1 MLTDVFKR
9 NVAVLRI
16 AEGEYINGVWY
27 DGDNIPFTI
36 RASVHPT
43 PAEVLETLPEGYRNR
58 DSYTLYTNTRLYT
71 SIDNKTTPDI
81 VYLDDRK
88 YLVAK
93 ILSWQNTILSHYEVV
108 VVEDE
113 RDGT

>member
-9 NVAVLRI
+9 NVACLRV
-16 AEGEYINGVWY
+16 AGGSYTSGYWT

-36 RASVHPT
+36 QASVHPT

-58 DSYTLYTNTRLYT
+58 ASYTLYTNTRLYT
-71 SIDNKTTPDI
+71 ASDNVSSPDF

-93 ILSWQNTILSHYEVV
+93 VLSWQNTTLSHYEIVII
-108 VVEDE
+108 EDE
-113 RDGT
+113 RDGS